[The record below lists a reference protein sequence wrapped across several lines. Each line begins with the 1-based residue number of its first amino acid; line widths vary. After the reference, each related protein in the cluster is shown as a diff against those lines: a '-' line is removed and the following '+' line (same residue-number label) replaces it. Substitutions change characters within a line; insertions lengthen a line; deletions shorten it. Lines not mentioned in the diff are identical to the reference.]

1 MCAAKSVRGA
11 RVPALSARMTTCCL
25 VPPHNISER
34 FPRDCYHPR
43 AVVWCASL
51 GVPFAVRTIQ
61 RVLSSRRFFG
71 DVRRTEIMVGVSSL
85 ACACVVVCVCAWRW
99 RWRRTGRLRASSVH
113 ALHNNQ
119 ISNLPPPGL
128 VTTRNSTHTTQH
140 AQQNVPITLKNC
152 ALAHRQARHA
162 LWSLYAHRSLSL
174 SQPHP
179 HRSLSSPHN
188 VHLTAISTATCSPR
202 SSPAQP
208 HSPA

>member
-1 MCAAKSVRGA
+1 
-11 RVPALSARMTTCCL
+11 MTTCCL

-61 RVLSSRRFFG
+61 RVLSSRRFFC

-85 ACACVVVCVCAWRW
+85 ACACVLLCVCGGGGGEPWE
-99 RWRRTGRLRASSVH
+99 GCVSVH
-113 ALHNNQ
+113 ALHNQ
-119 ISNLPPPGL
+119 ISKSPPPGL

-174 SQPHP
+174 SQPLLTAP
-179 HRSLSSPHN
+179 SLY
-188 VHLTAISTATCSPR
+188 VHLTATSTATCSPR
-202 SSPAQP
+202 SSPALP